1 MADDPR
7 KEAAMPN
14 VTPIE
19 APDGPSDVVHD
30 QHTPA
35 DKLRDANE
43 QLTLATLRAQVEAEA
58 SAGIAEQLRRLVSK
72 LEASETALQ
81 EKNEELENFHDI
93 VVGRELK
100 MMQLEKENEQLLK
113 EVDRLKSE
121 THKP

>member
-1 MADDPR
+1 
-7 KEAAMPN
+7 MPN
-14 VTPIE
+14 VTQTE
-19 APDGPSDVVHD
+19 ATGEPAGVVHD
-30 QHTPA
+30 QRTPA

-72 LEASETALQ
+72 LEASETALH

-113 EVDRLKSE
+113 EVNRLKSE
-121 THKP
+121 ARKP